1 MSTSTI
7 AESGT
12 EILARAIV
20 PQGGD
25 IPVDAARVFLSF
37 RLDPTDENRVNE
49 LAERARDGSLSGV
62 EREELDEY
70 ERVTALLELIQSK
83 ARLALKRAGE
93 LP

>member
-7 AESGT
+7 VESGI

-20 PQGGD
+20 PHSGD

-37 RLDPTDENRVNE
+37 RLDPVDEGRVNE
-49 LAERARDGSLSGV
+49 LAEKARDGSLSGT

-83 ARLALKRAGE
+83 ARLALRRAGA